1 LSSFGDG
8 TVLSAYGNIMHRPI
22 TSIRDLAATCR
33 GRRLALGLT
42 QAQLATRA
50 RVGRPWLSEFERGK
64 PTAELGLV
72 LRLLDA
78 LELRLLVEDGS
89 EPLVRRPSEARPIDL
104 DALLDEHRMK

>member
-1 LSSFGDG
+1 
-8 TVLSAYGNIMHRPI
+8 LSAYDDIMYRSI

-33 GRRLALGLT
+33 GRRLALRLT

-50 RVGRPWLSEFERGK
+50 KVGRPWLSEFERGK

-78 LELRLLVEDGS
+78 LELRLLVDDGD
-89 EPLVRRPSEARPIDL
+89 EPSVRGQSEARPIDL
-104 DALLDEHRMK
+104 DALLDEHRLK

>member
-1 LSSFGDG
+1 
-8 TVLSAYGNIMHRPI
+8 MHRKI
-22 TSIRDLAATCR
+22 ISIRDLAATCR

-50 RVGRPWLSEFERGK
+50 EVGRPWLSEFERGK

-78 LELRLLVEDGS
+78 LDLRLSVDDGY
-89 EPLVRRPSEARPIDL
+89 EPTVQSTSEARAIDL
-104 DALLDEHRMK
+104 DTLLDEHRMK